1 MVFRPLVRR
10 FVSGLHTHYDL
21 LETLKLKEILEKC
34 VCCIGIHGT
43 ELLFVRLYTETCFV
57 TIFRLKN
64 SLHVSVLLCHL
75 QANVF
80 HKLRIAIE

>member
-10 FVSGLHTHYDL
+10 FVTDLHTHYDQ
-21 LETLKLKEILEKC
+21 LERLRLREIFGKC
-34 VCCIGIHGT
+34 VCCIGVHGI
-43 ELLFVRLYTETCFV
+43 EFLYIQSYTATCFV

-64 SLHVSVLLCHL
+64 LLHVSVIRYHL

-80 HKLRIAIE
+80 HKMRLPIE